1 MSRLSTTTR
10 RLRAAGRG
18 VVLAPVH
25 PGEILREDLMVP
37 LGLSINRLAR
47 ELHVPVN
54 RVSEIVGGRRGIT
67 ADTALR
73 LARYFRNSAEFWLN
87 LQSTYD
93 LQSATRE
100 RAKAIA
106 REVRPRSAA

>member
-1 MSRLSTTTR
+1 MALSICETSGGVQSSYP
-10 RLRAAGRG
+10 GRPY
-18 VVLAPVH
+18 A
-25 PGEILREDLMVP
+25 PGEILREDLTQP

-73 LARYFRNSAEFWLN
+73 LARYFGTSAEFWGN
-87 LQSTYD
+87 LQSIYE
-93 LQSATRE
+93 LQSASRD
-100 RAKAIA
+100 RAKAIN

>member
-1 MSRLSTTTR
+1 M
-10 RLRAAGRG
+10 
-18 VVLAPVH
+18 H
-25 PGEILREDLMVP
+25 PGEILREDLMAP

-54 RVSEIVGGRRGIT
+54 RVGEIVNGRRGIT

-73 LARYFRNSAEFWLN
+73 LARYFGSSPEFWLN
-87 LQSTYD
+87 LQSAYE
-93 LQSATRE
+93 LQSASRD
-100 RAKAIA
+100 RSQAIA